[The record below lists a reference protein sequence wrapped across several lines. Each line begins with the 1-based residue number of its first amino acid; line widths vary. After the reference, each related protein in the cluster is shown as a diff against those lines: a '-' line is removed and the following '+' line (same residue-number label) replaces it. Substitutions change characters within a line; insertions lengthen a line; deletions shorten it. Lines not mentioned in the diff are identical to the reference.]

1 MRTNIGQL
9 RSSRLGR
16 GIVFGGLCLLALAA
30 CAHRIAPMRGD
41 HTVVISG
48 HRIVGSNADMVTK
61 NALVAAA
68 RLTLDHGCRYFK
80 VLGAKN
86 NYLRRNAPLAL
97 RPGADV
103 TIAVYREGEIDPQ
116 SPDVWDAQN
125 IAAGGL

>member
-1 MRTNIGQL
+1 
-9 RSSRLGR
+9 
-16 GIVFGGLCLLALAA
+16 
-30 CAHRIAPMRGD
+30 MRGD

-48 HRIVGSNADMVTK
+48 HKIVGSNADAVST

-80 VLGAKN
+80 ILGPN
-86 NYLRRNAPLAL
+86 NTYLRRNAPLSL

-103 TIAVYREGEIDPQ
+103 TLAIYRESEINPQ
-116 SPDVWDAQN
+116 SPDVWDAQS